1 MLSFPCLN
9 GKGGSSPPCPPASAA
24 YVQAYNRPIHLCVVG
39 VVSPSDWLYCSD
51 RIYVVTGYWFITL
64 RVIVAWK
71 KLYTLS
77 SLLKAVSIVSKDVN
91 LENAGESPYL
101 DLLAAVLSSH
111 ISCSLVYH
119 FEGSAVNAPSSQV
132 YNYH

>member
-1 MLSFPCLN
+1 M
-9 GKGGSSPPCPPASAA
+9 
-24 YVQAYNRPIHLCVVG
+24 
-39 VVSPSDWLYCSD
+39 
-51 RIYVVTGYWFITL
+51 
-64 RVIVAWK
+64 AWK

-91 LENAGESPYL
+91 LENALLALDTITGSLRIWEHI

-119 FEGSAVNAPSSQV
+119 FEGSAVNAPSSQSV
-132 YNYH
+132 QISLNENSTCAAMLPSPIGQNFKEA